1 MRGVPTKGTPRLTFY
16 LKAVFAF
23 RADDKVLTLCL
34 RQAQNRFA
42 SLTFTVDVSFSVT
55 KFVSSKLEE
64 SAEFIVFT
72 TSFRYIS
79 RHHS

>member
-1 MRGVPTKGTPRLTFY
+1 MRGVPAKGTPRLTLY

-23 RADDKVLTLCL
+23 RADDEVLTLCF
-34 RQAQNRFA
+34 RQAKNRFT
-42 SLTFTVDVSFSVT
+42 SLTFTVDVSFSIT

-72 TSFRYIS
+72 PSFVYLS